1 MKCSIRNS
9 QRSNNRLTDSP
20 RLRWTHLNS
29 WHCWVTLIFL
39 CCLDLLFDLFFN
51 RKVRSSIFSCLFFLF
66 FCHLCKRS
74 QCFSLAWT
82 EDQNSYYFQS
92 PHFVHLPEETFLCS
106 SAVNMQYSNLSL
118 LTPKETIF
126 IFTETVIFFF
136 PVCFFCARLL
146 ILVTQNAAFTSSCKK
161 TATPSS
167 AKTERRRC
175 FAGWVKAQQVH
186 QSAW

>member
-20 RLRWTHLNS
+20 RLWWTHLNS
-29 WHCWVTLIFL
+29 WRCWVTLTFL

-51 RKVRSSIFSCLFFLF
+51 RKVRSSIFFLFVF

-74 QCFSLAWT
+74 QCFSLTWT

-106 SAVNMQYSNLSL
+106 SAVNTQYSNLSL
-118 LTPKETIF
+118 QMY
-126 IFTETVIFFF
+126 TEGDDFHFYWNCDIFFF

-167 AKTERRRC
+167 AKTEWRRC